1 MTTTGRTAT
10 EQRTAPP
17 HERGTPGFRRLGAAL
32 WLSGLATFVL
42 VYSVQGLL
50 PTLSAEFGVGSSTA
64 SLALSATT
72 GTLALAVLPLS
83 AVTESWGRARV
94 MTWALAV
101 SAVLAVLAPLAPTFE
116 ALVVIRALQ
125 GVALA
130 ALPALSMAHLTH
142 EVSPRYLGG
151 AVGLLIAGNSLG
163 GLSGRLVASWVAE
176 FGGWRAGLAAVGA
189 VSVAAT
195 VAFRLLLPPPTA
207 PTPARTRLR
216 DLGAPLRRHLTD
228 PGLLCLFGIAFLLMG
243 AFVTVYNFLG
253 FRLLAPPFA
262 LPGALVGLV
271 FLGYL
276 AGSWASTGAG
286 RLGDRF
292 GRRPV
297 LWTSVLL
304 TLAGIWTT
312 VPDLLGAV
320 LAGLLVITVGFFGA
334 HSVASSWV
342 GRRSALLAGAV
353 PAQAASLYLVAYYA
367 GSSAGGAVGGV
378 VFDHAGWTGVAG
390 YVTALLL
397 GALGLALALR
407 RIPAPA
413 R

>member
-1 MTTTGRTAT
+1 MTTTEHPAGVASRL
-10 EQRTAPP
+10 APA

-32 WLSGLATFVL
+32 WLSGMATFVL

-50 PTLSAEFGVGSSTA
+50 PTLSAEFGVSSSAA

-83 AVTESWGRARV
+83 AVLESWGRTRV
-94 MTWALAV
+94 MTWALGV
-101 SAVLAVLAPLAPTFE
+101 SAVLALLAPLAPTFE
-116 ALVVIRALQ
+116 VLVVVRALQ
-125 GVALA
+125 GIALA

-142 EVSPRYLGG
+142 EVAARHLGG
-151 AVGLLIAGNSLG
+151 AVGLLIAGNTLG
-163 GLSGRLVASWVAE
+163 GLSGRLIATWVAE

-195 VAFRLLLPPPTA
+195 VLFRVLLPPATA
-207 PTPARTRLR
+207 PTPPPTRLR
-216 DLGAPLRRHLTD
+216 EVGGPLRRHLAD
-228 PGLLCLFGIAFLLMG
+228 PGLLCLTGMAFLLMG
-243 AFVTVYNFLG
+243 AFVTVYNYLG

-262 LPGALVGLV
+262 LPGTLVGLV

-297 LWTSVLL
+297 LWVATLL
-304 TLAGIWTT
+304 ALAGIWVT
-312 VPDLLGAV
+312 VADMLVTVLLG
-320 LAGLLVITVGFFGA
+320 LLLVTIGFFGA

-342 GRRSALLAGAV
+342 GRRSALLTGAV
-353 PAQAASLYLVAYYA
+353 PAQASSLYLVGYYA
-367 GSSAGGAVGGV
+367 GSSAGGAVGGIAY
-378 VFDHAGWTGVAG
+378 DQAGWLGVVC
-390 YVTALLL
+390 YVSALLA
-397 GALGLALALR
+397 GALALALVLR
-407 RIPAPA
+407 RTPAPA
-413 R
+413 